1 MLLGPRQEA
10 ATLVKYPRPVILT
23 LNVGALI
30 VMAAPVGSG
39 KEVVALRVPGYYYSE
54 PATVEVTVAVEPDAR
69 NRTLRLEAD
78 GERFFRS
85 TEENLEGADEKR
97 LHVIQFRNLPSGE
110 YTLRAEVL
118 SADSVR
124 GTAVRQLTVVG
135 N

>member
-1 MLLGPRQEA
+1 M
-10 ATLVKYPRPVILT
+10 KHPRPFILT
-23 LNVGALI
+23 MIVGAFL

-39 KEVVALRVPGYYYSE
+39 KDIVALRIPGYYYSE
-54 PATVEVTVAVEPDAR
+54 PATVQVTVSVEPDAR

-78 GERFFRS
+78 GERFFRA
-85 TEENLEGADEKR
+85 TEENLEGAEEKR
-97 LHVIQFRNLPSGE
+97 VHVIQFRNLPSGE

-124 GTAVRQLTVVG
+124 GTAVQQLTVVG